1 LNIQALLV
9 VLVLGGGM
17 IGAGVFLVKGQIDQ
31 RVAAEVAA
39 TAERTRADL
48 AEAQVDRLE
57 DALEDDRER
66 QAELRTELQAAR
78 TREDETTEVLEDR
91 ARLESLTQA
100 KPGLLERLARRAT
113 TQVWEDIEVVARE

>member
-113 TQVWEDIEVVARE
+113 TKVWEDIEVVARE